1 MAKLF
6 KNKNKEEIKTRVKR
20 NIDIDKDFYNTPM
33 IIKDNISP
41 QKRNFIRNIFNS
53 KYTSMIFIVLA
64 AVLIGFLLFYF
75 INYNSFNG
83 PIECEHSK
91 IEKNYVFLGDS
102 ITKRYDLDKYYPD
115 MKNRVVNS
123 GINGNTTHNILDNM
137 YNRVYKYN
145 PSDVFILIGTN
156 DISKGYSLQKIFDNY
171 ISIITQI
178 KKNRPAATIRVIS
191 IYPVNYDLRKIDKKV
206 NKLDS
211 INRLNESLKIYCK
224 NNSLVYIDMY
234 SKLVDDKGYLDK
246 KYTEDGLHLNDE
258 GYEVVTSVLMKYME
272 E

>member
-1 MAKLF
+1 MYMAKF
-6 KNKNKEEIKTRVKR
+6 KNNKKQTRVDR
-20 NIDIDKDFYNTPM
+20 NISTNKDFYNTPI
-33 IIKDNISP
+33 IIKDNIDS
-41 QKRNFIRNIFNS
+41 KRGKIFVKILNS
-53 KYTSMIFIVLA
+53 KYINMIF
-64 AVLIGFLLFYF
+64 LIIASLLVGGLLFYF
-75 INYNSFNG
+75 INYNNFNED
-83 PIECEHSK
+83 IK
-91 IEKNYVFLGDS
+91 IKHVSVDKNYLFLGDS
-102 ITKRYDLDKYYPD
+102 LTYRYNLDKFYPD
-115 MKNRVVNS
+115 KKNIIVNS
-123 GINGNTTHNILDNM
+123 GINGNKTNNILDNM

-178 KKNRPAATIRVIS
+178 KKNRPAATIRIIS